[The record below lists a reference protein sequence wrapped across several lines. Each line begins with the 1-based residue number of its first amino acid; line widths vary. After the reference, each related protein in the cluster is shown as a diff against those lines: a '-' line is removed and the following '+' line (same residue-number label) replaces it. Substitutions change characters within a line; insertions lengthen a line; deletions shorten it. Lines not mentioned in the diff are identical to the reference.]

1 MRYNDSHK
9 AGKKESPA
17 LRKEAIP
24 HGGWCEMKIRIKKM
38 RPVMLCLLLV
48 AIFISV
54 CFGQQLLKIVG
65 LNQEIA
71 ALEADKSRLQE
82 ESVALE
88 EEIADLHNNDYL
100 MVLARENFSMI
111 LPGEKLYLPSTEN
124 ETVMEHKE
132 VDGVILH

>member
-1 MRYNDSHK
+1 
-9 AGKKESPA
+9 
-17 LRKEAIP
+17 
-24 HGGWCEMKIRIKKM
+24 MKIRIKKM